1 MGSGGA
7 DIIFIIIA
15 VMVAKRTG
23 ETLLTACGMM
33 LIDLIGLILL
43 QVIPVMRVKLVGFY
57 MVWSYCAAYVLMIA
71 SVSNNISGYTKKIF
85 YNGSLMIFYTVSP
98 NRLSLLFHFLLIY
111 DNVIGIRL
119 ATLLDQC

>member
-1 MGSGGA
+1 MLLSVGSGGA

-23 ETLLTACGMM
+23 ETLLTACGLMFV
-33 LIDLIGLILL
+33 DLIGLILL
-43 QVIPVMRVKLVGFY
+43 QVIPAMRVKLVGFY

-98 NRLSLLFHFLLIY
+98 
-111 DNVIGIRL
+111 
-119 ATLLDQC
+119 T